1 MSSSKCPHN
10 QTNLCAECE
19 ALLSLQTQW
28 PSLLGERRLAQLAAH
43 VRQTFRKQ
51 LDHLRLLSN
60 QLATLPTPYWALLQA
75 DQAFLDVL
83 SQELRTIAERGDALL
98 LEEVRASFWVQH
110 QRGQT
115 TEVELTP
122 NQRTIVLLVIPRL
135 ADVAQYKPTPKTPAE
150 RAYRQ
155 ALPQVVQA
163 LIGWLVEGKTV
174 ARWQGEF
181 NARQRALEALRAPPK
196 KRQGGK
202 RKGAGRPKGEPTRV
216 LPLRVRDS
224 LYLRLAALAQEA
236 DLPLSVFVEG
246 FLEKQFPNK

>member
-1 MSSSKCPHN
+1 MSSSKCLHN

-43 VRQTFRKQ
+43 VRQTFREQ

-60 QLATLPTPYWALLQA
+60 QLATLPAPYWALLQA

-135 ADVAQYKPTPKTPAE
+135 ADVAQYKPLGNTTKTPAE

-181 NARQRALEALRAPPK
+181 NARQRALEARRPPPK

-216 LPLRVRDS
+216 LPVRVKES
-224 LYLRLAALAQEA
+224 LYLHLTSLAQEA
-236 DLPLSVFVEG
+236 NLPLSVFVEG
-246 FLEKQFPNK
+246 CLEKIS